1 METNEIVIVGVLY
14 IVSLMLFL
22 FYLYEK
28 YRTEGY
34 IFSICNAYIF
44 QYAVILFLITPFAF
58 TPKAWINYWE
68 IPHICT
74 HPTII
79 HTY

>member
-34 IFSICNAYIF
+34 I
-44 QYAVILFLITPFAF
+44 
-58 TPKAWINYWE
+58 
-68 IPHICT
+68 
-74 HPTII
+74 
-79 HTY
+79 